1 MKPSNK
7 QFRLAAALALLIGG
21 VIGIGT
27 QTAAH
32 AAPAPALPLPTKLPA
47 QFTLPGGVQCRT
59 QTNIVGRVYGIDCG
73 SNSLLGLSV
82 LRAPGD
88 AALPPG
94 VFGGVGSEPIQIRCN
109 LDSQT
114 CHGGGHVLVRLPSNT
129 PPAFAS
135 AASEE
140 HGHVRYVLDCRL
152 PPTHGALDCD
162 VSMLETAH

>member
-1 MKPSNK
+1 MKTSNK
-7 QFRLAAALALLIGG
+7 QFRILALALLIGG
-21 VIGIGT
+21 AIGIQST
-27 QTAAH
+27 H

-47 QFTLPGGVQCRT
+47 NFVLPGGVQCRT
-59 QTNIVGRVYGIDCG
+59 QTNIVGRVYGVVCG
-73 SNSLLGLSV
+73 SDSLLGLSV

-88 AALPPG
+88 AVLPPG
-94 VFGGVGSEPIQIRCN
+94 VGAVGGVSSEPIQIRCN
-109 LDSQT
+109 LDSQE
-114 CHGGGHVLVRLPSNT
+114 CHGGGHVLVRLPADT
-129 PPAFAS
+129 PAAFAS